1 MKEIIGKK
9 NLFLGIDIENDF
21 VRVDGR
27 LSVPGAEKGLKNTV
41 KFFDTHGKYIT
52 DVALTIDDHYPTHIG
67 LAGAWKLADGSDL
80 VLADGKPTV
89 ITAQDVKD
97 GKYIP
102 KYLDLE
108 SVITYLEKIE
118 SLGGV
123 HIIWPDHCIRG
134 SQGQAI
140 PEELVQAL
148 KKWSLTNNG
157 AHYSLIHK
165 GYYDGAEMYSAISF
179 ADGSQPDFG
188 KEILDAIADEDY
200 DNIFVA
206 GFAKDFCVKSTL
218 QDIMKDDRFCGK
230 LILLDDCMA
239 SIDPDDE
246 ITQEIWEE
254 LEDNFGAEVWRTE
267 DQ

>member
-9 NLFLGIDIENDF
+9 NLFLGIDIEEDF
-21 VRVDGR
+21 VRTTGR
-27 LSVPGAEKGLKNTV
+27 LSVPGAEEGLKNTV
-41 KFFDTHGKYIT
+41 EFFDTYGKYIT

-67 LAGAWKLADGSDL
+67 LAGAWRVGKEDL
-80 VLADGKPTV
+80 KPESYPFI
-89 ITAQDVKD
+89 ITKQDVLDSKVM
-97 GKYIP
+97 P
-102 KYLDLE
+102 KYLDFD
-108 SVITYLEKIE
+108 SVVNYLEAVEKT
-118 SLGGV
+118 GAV
-123 HIIWPDHCIRG
+123 HCVWPDHCIRG

-148 KKWSLTNNG
+148 KRWSIANNG

-206 GFAKDFCVKSTL
+206 GFAKDFCVRSTL

-239 SIDPDDE
+239 SINPDDE

-254 LEDNFGAEVWRTE
+254 LEDNFGAEVWKKE